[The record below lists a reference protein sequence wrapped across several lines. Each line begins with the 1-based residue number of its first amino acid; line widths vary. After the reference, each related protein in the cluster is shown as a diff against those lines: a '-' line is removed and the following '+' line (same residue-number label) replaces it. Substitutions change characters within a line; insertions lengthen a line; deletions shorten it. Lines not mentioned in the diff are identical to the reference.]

1 MKDVLIDYVPDVP
14 AVMRNTFGKMF
25 LGLLFTAITA
35 FGMLAIEPLKTFMIT
50 NMWIVWTLFI
60 VEFIMVIVLSARIE
74 KLKSLTASLLFYGYS
89 ILNGITL
96 APVFLIYTSSNVA
109 MAFVI
114 SAVMFGAMALIGYFT
129 KHDLS
134 SWGSYLFM
142 ALIGLIIALLA
153 SLFFHSTVIDL
164 IISCVAVIVFV
175 GLTAWDTQ
183 QIKEMA
189 ETKELEP
196 SKIATYG
203 ALGLYLDFINLFLHV
218 LRILTNTK

>member
-1 MKDVLIDYVPDVP
+1 MKDVLIDYVPDIP

-25 LGLLFTAITA
+25 LGLLLTAITA
-35 FGMLAIEPLKTFMIT
+35 FGMIAVEPLKTFMVSH
-50 NMWIVWTLFI
+50 MWMVWALFV
-60 VEFIMVIVLSARIE
+60 VEFIMVVILSARIE
-74 KLKSLTASLLFYGYS
+74 KLKSVTASLLFYGYS

-114 SAVMFGAMALIGYFT
+114 SAVMFGAMALFGYFT
-129 KHDLS
+129 KYDLS

-183 QIKEMA
+183 QIKELA

-203 ALGLYLDFINLFLHV
+203 ALSLYLDFINLFLHV